1 MKKVVYVVYCDD
13 CTTTLAVFDNIEK
26 MANWM
31 CADLATI
38 QRSADIIGEWFDER
52 YADIEDLIP
61 YVKEKLMD
69 DPHYLDYTFYNV
81 EEFWLNDEN

>member
-1 MKKVVYVVYCDD
+1 MKKVYVVRCDD
-13 CTTTLAVFDNIEK
+13 DTTTLAVFDNIEK

-31 CADLATI
+31 CADLTTI
-38 QRSADIIGEWFDER
+38 QGSADIIGEWFDEK

-81 EEFWLNDEN
+81 EEFWLNDEC